1 MTMLRQNGRWLV
13 SNALV
18 VLATLGIMAVLVLV
32 MIHHTRPVDVN
43 AERVALRTKNLAE
56 LRAADAAGL
65 SQYGWVDQAK
75 GVVRLPLERA
85 LELTVREWQDP
96 ATARSNLLAR
106 AEALAA
112 QPPAAPAAPSPYE

>member
-1 MTMLRQNGRWLV
+1 MTVLRQNGRWLLG
-13 SNALV
+13 NALV

-32 MIHHTRPVDVN
+32 MIRHTRPVDVN
-43 AERVALRTKNLAE
+43 AERVALRKKNLAE
-56 LRAADAAGL
+56 MRAADAAGL

-112 QPPAAPAAPSPYE
+112 QPPAAPAAPSAYE